1 MQELTF
7 VGGWKS
13 ATYKYNMLSHQ
24 GYQVMLP
31 CVTMTTLITVVIVSI
46 RESWSQVPPTYRP
59 LTDITE
65 IVVKSLPCHYWQE
78 FWQPLFFSCIFSY
91 EKVIIM
97 TMLFSW
103 LSLSTLMLI
112 S

>member
-46 RESWSQVPPTYRP
+46 RESWSQVPPTYRHNR
-59 LTDITE
+59 D
-65 IVVKSLPCHYWQE
+65 SSQ
-78 FWQPLFFSCIFSY
+78 
-91 EKVIIM
+91 VIA
-97 TMLFSW
+97 
-103 LSLSTLMLI
+103 LSLLAGILATAFLLMYIQL
-112 S
+112 